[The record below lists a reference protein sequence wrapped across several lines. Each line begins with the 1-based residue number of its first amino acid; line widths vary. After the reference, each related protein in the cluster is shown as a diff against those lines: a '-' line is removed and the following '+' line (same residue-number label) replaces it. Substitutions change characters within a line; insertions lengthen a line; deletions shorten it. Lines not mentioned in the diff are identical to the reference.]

1 MPQVDLDP
9 DGPVPLYRQL
19 ADVLRLMI
27 DSGEI
32 PPGRAIPSKRAAG
45 QIWGIGGHSF
55 DRAVWILRDEGR
67 IESVK
72 GKGWFVT
79 RLPARPLRRHES
91 AYPRTGQH
99 AAALPGRCLHWS
111 G

>member
-1 MPQVDLDP
+1 MDLDP

-19 ADVLRLMI
+19 ADVLRAMI

-45 QIWGIGGHSF
+45 QIWGVGGHSF
-55 DRAVWILRDEGR
+55 DRAAAILRDEGR
-67 IESVK
+67 IESVQ
-72 GKGWFVT
+72 GKGWFVVT
-79 RLPARPLRRHES
+79 RLPARSLYPPAC
-91 AYPRTGQH
+91 AYPRTRSH
-99 AAALPGRCLHWS
+99 AAALPGHSLPWT